1 MSKEKNE
8 SLLEKL
14 EWLAETADVARVLTE
29 PLIASLRT
37 LLHVSA
43 NELGTDEA
51 SVLIRDGDGGDL
63 RFLCAIGQ
71 VADELLNIRIP
82 AGKGVAGFV
91 LSSGQPM
98 AVSDAGEEEV
108 FFAEVD
114 KKTGYSTQTILA
126 VPLSHG
132 NEILGVLEYVNRKG
146 FPPFESYTSDE
157 MDRAV
162 LFGDA
167 IASLVGAY
175 HSAKLFR
182 DLSSKVLDRENPV
195 DTSVVREW
203 LAGLRD
209 SVEHREMIDLAVL
222 VREISK
228 RGEVGRTL
236 CRELLE
242 SVLRFTD
249 GEAGA
254 AFSAGK

>member
-1 MSKEKNE
+1 M
-8 SLLEKL
+8 EKL
-14 EWLAETADVARVLTE
+14 EWLVETADVARVLTE

-37 LLHVSA
+37 LLQVSA

-98 AVSDAGEEEV
+98 AVSDAGEEEA
-108 FFAEVD
+108 FFPDVD

-132 NEILGVLEYVNRKG
+132 NEIIGVLEYVNRKG
-146 FPPFESYTSDE
+146 SPPYESYTSEE
-157 MDRAV
+157 MDRAM
-162 LFGDA
+162 LFGEA
-167 IASLVGAY
+167 VGSLVGAY

-182 DLSSKVLDRENPV
+182 EVTRWVFNGEGPKDVAI
-195 DTSVVREW
+195 VREW
-203 LAGLRD
+203 LAGVRD
-209 SVEHREMIDLAVL
+209 STEHREMIELAVL
-222 VREISK
+222 IRELAK
-228 RGEVGRTL
+228 RGEPVRTL

-242 SVLRFTD
+242 SMIRFTE
-249 GEAGA
+249 GEHGA
-254 AFSAGK
+254 VYPRGGQMRF

>member
-1 MSKEKNE
+1 M
-8 SLLEKL
+8 EKL
-14 EWLAETADVARVLTE
+14 EWLSDTADVARVLTE

-37 LLHVSA
+37 LLQVSA

-51 SVLIRDGDGGDL
+51 SVLIRDGEEGDL

-98 AVSDAGEEEV
+98 AVSDAGGEEV
-108 FFAEVD
+108 FFPDVD

-132 NEILGVLEYVNRKG
+132 SDMLGVLEYVNRKG
-146 FPPFESYTSDE
+146 SPPYESYTSDE

-167 IASLVGAY
+167 VASLVGAY

-182 DLSSKVLDRENPV
+182 DLSKRVLDGESAV
-195 DTSVVREW
+195 DLTDVRKW

-209 SVEHREMIDLAVL
+209 SAEHREMMELAVL

-228 RGEVGRTL
+228 RGEAGRRL

-242 SVLRFTD
+242 SMLRFTD
-249 GEAGA
+249 YDDG
-254 AFSAGK
+254 SRYSSL